1 MDLGR
6 APTQVRADENMQN
19 RTFSTIRSTE
29 RQPSRGGIARRL
41 VLALCTLGLLSLAA
55 CGSHEFDDVRQYKVF
70 LEGAKPALTG
80 MNKAREDLYQVND
93 PEQMLP
99 LFRDSLLPRVEEL
112 SKAANDE
119 KVPSGKLG
127 DIHQALQSTLTK
139 YAESTKKL
147 VEHLKSAKEDEREQ
161 AIVAWGEEDQK
172 FGKSMSGLVND
183 LSAYLS
189 ELKK

>member
-1 MDLGR
+1 
-6 APTQVRADENMQN
+6 MQN
-19 RTFSTIRSTE
+19 LAFSIGRL
-29 RQPSRGGIARRL
+29 ARHSL
-41 VLALCTLGLLSLAA
+41 LAVLTLSLLALAA
-55 CGSHEFDDVRQYKVF
+55 CGSHEFDDVRQYKLF
-70 LEGAKPALTG
+70 LEKAKPALTG

-127 DIHQALQSTLTK
+127 DIHQGLQTTLSR
-139 YAESTKKL
+139 YAESTTKL
-147 VEHLKSAKEDEREQ
+147 VDRLKSAKEDEREQ
-161 AIVAWGEEDQK
+161 AIVAWGEDDQK

-183 LSAYLS
+183 LSTYLA

>member
-1 MDLGR
+1 MLNENS
-6 APTQVRADENMQN
+6 QVRN
-19 RTFSTIRSTE
+19 RLT
-29 RQPSRGGIARRL
+29 RGLVAIAA
-41 VLALCTLGLLSLAA
+41 LAMLSLSA
-55 CGSHEFDDVRQYKVF
+55 CASHEFDDVRQYKVF

-99 LFRDSLLPRVEEL
+99 LFRDSLLPRIEEL

-119 KVPSGKLG
+119 RVPSGKLG
-127 DIHQALQSTLTK
+127 DIHQGLQQTLTR

-147 VEHLKSAKEDEREQ
+147 VERLKSAKDDEREQ
-161 AIVAWGEEDQK
+161 AIVQWGEDDQK

-183 LSAYLS
+183 LSSYLND
-189 ELKK
+189 LKK

>member
-1 MDLGR
+1 
-6 APTQVRADENMQN
+6 MQN
-19 RTFSTIRSTE
+19 HFLSIGRS
-29 RQPSRGGIARRL
+29 SRRSL
-41 VLALCTLGLLSLAA
+41 LALVTFGMLALSA

-80 MNKAREDLYQVND
+80 MNKAREDLYAVND

-99 LFRDSLLPRVEEL
+99 LFRDSLLPRVEQL

-119 KVPSGKLG
+119 KVPAGKLG
-127 DIHQALQSTLTK
+127 DIHQGLQQTLTR
-139 YAESTKKL
+139 YAESTRKL
-147 VEHLKSAKEDEREQ
+147 VERLKSAKEDEREQ
-161 AIVAWGEEDQK
+161 AIVQWGEDDQK

-189 ELKK
+189 DLKK